1 MVSLELRNVSV
12 GYGSRVVLEGV
23 SCAPLEGGKLV
34 GLLGPNACG
43 KSTLIKTI
51 AGVHKSLGGEVLL
64 RGTRERPGYV
74 PQGLPESVALSAF
87 ESVLISAR
95 RVCEDPMQATGEV
108 LAALGFGEIAGRYL
122 SELSGGQRQMV
133 AVAQMLVSNPE
144 VMLLDEPTS
153 ALDLH
158 RQLFVLQT
166 VRERARATG
175 ALGVVA
181 IHDINLAARLCDE
194 LIVLHAGKLLAQGT
208 PEDVLTPELLQQ
220 VYQVHTDIFSHRDL
234 PVVIPTAVAGEA
246 EDSAPE
252 QARLRVG

>member
-1 MVSLELRNVSV
+1 MVSLELRNLSV
-12 GYGSRVVLEGV
+12 GYGSRVVLEEI
-23 SCAPLEGGKLV
+23 SCEPLQGGKLV

-51 AGVHKSLGGEVLL
+51 AGVHKRLGGEVLL
-64 RGTRERPGYV
+64 QETQARPGYV

-87 ESVLISAR
+87 ESVLIPAR
-95 RVCEDPMQATGEV
+95 RTCEEPMQATGEV
-108 LAALGFGEIAGRYL
+108 LATLGLGAIAGRHL

-133 AVAQMLVSNPE
+133 AVAQMLVSHPE

-166 VRERARATG
+166 VRDRARESG

-194 LIVLHAGKLLAQGT
+194 LVVLHDRKLLAQGK
-208 PEDVLTPELLQQ
+208 PEDVLTPELLAQ

-234 PVVIPTAVAGEA
+234 PVVIPTAVVGETAPSQTA
-246 EDSAPE
+246 EE
-252 QARLRVG
+252 NLRVG